1 MRIRVIQEPPVD
13 AVDGI
18 DLRRYRLG
26 VVYTVGNGI
35 GSLLLA
41 EGWAVPVAP
50 GEPEVLMALDDLL
63 DGPSRRDPQAL
74 RKDPPNLIRE
84 RRGDVLQF
92 PRSLAADLK
101 KASK

>member
-1 MRIRVIQEPPVD
+1 MRIRVIQEPPID
-13 AVDGI
+13 TVDGI

-26 VVYTVGNGI
+26 VAYTVGNGI

-50 GEPEVLMALDDLL
+50 GEPDVLIPLDDLL
-63 DGPSRRDPQAL
+63 DGRN

-84 RRGDVLQF
+84 RRSDVQRF
-92 PRSLAADLK
+92 PRSLAADLNK
-101 KASK
+101 RSR